1 MLFAWFPE
9 QRAAL
14 TADVT
19 DYLVEE
25 KRFLQQLERAG
36 LAVETI
42 QAVHSACPAT
52 RADLEADL
60 DFGN

>member
-1 MLFAWFPE
+1 M
-9 QRAAL
+9 AAPPDG
-14 TADVT
+14 AAEV
-19 DYLVEE
+19 
-25 KRFLQQLERAG
+25 LQQLERAG

-42 QAVHSACPAT
+42 HAVHSARPAT